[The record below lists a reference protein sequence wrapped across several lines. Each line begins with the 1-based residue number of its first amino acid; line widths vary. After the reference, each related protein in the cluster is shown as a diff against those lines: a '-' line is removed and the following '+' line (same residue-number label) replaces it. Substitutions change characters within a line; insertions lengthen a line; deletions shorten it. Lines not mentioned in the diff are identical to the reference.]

1 MSLNKE
7 NSNRNCIRKIEM
19 EFEFKGIQM
28 DLNKEKSDRDLNIR
42 VQMEFG

>member
-1 MSLNKE
+1 MNKE

-28 DLNKEKSDRDLNIR
+28 DLNKEKSNRDLNIR
-42 VQMEFG
+42 IQMEFG